1 MNSYIL
7 FVECSVY
14 VAVLTELSLLPGF
27 NILAYISFL
36 NCNNKLNTF
45 RIKLGISEN
54 QLGLRSD
61 GRRPEQRNP
70 KSAALRWSK

>member
-7 FVECSVY
+7 FVEYSVY

-54 QLGLRSD
+54 QL
-61 GRRPEQRNP
+61 
-70 KSAALRWSK
+70 WIT

>member
-54 QLGLRSD
+54 QL
-61 GRRPEQRNP
+61 
-70 KSAALRWSK
+70 WIT